1 MINGDGTECIDFE
14 SCTGDNNECY
24 DKDFNTHDVCTKG
37 TFEPPTCSC
46 AAGWEHVPIP
56 DVGVADPSTYWPAT
70 QVGTCNKNVDKCI
83 ATPDICDGRE
93 YTTCLDNA
101 GSYECQCNDGY
112 SRDGNLVAAGTIS
125 IAADGQGCF
134 KISMNVHTLARK
146 IIQGVQVSTVPMSS
160 VLTEHVLKDTPV
172 HVQKE
177 LK

>member
-1 MINGDGTECIDFE
+1 MPATQ
-14 SCTGDNNECY
+14 
-24 DKDFNTHDVCTKG
+24 H
-37 TFEPPTCSC
+37 
-46 AAGWEHVPIP
+46 
-56 DVGVADPSTYWPAT
+56 STT

-83 ATPDICDGRE
+83 ATPDICDGRD

-101 GSYECQCNDGY
+101 GSYECQCNDEY

-125 IAADGQGCF
+125 IAADGQGCINVNDCSDSNF
-134 KISMNVHTLARK
+134 NDCDKTLSMNTLARK
-146 IIQGVQVSTVPMSS
+146 IIQSVQVSTVPISS